1 MNPISQIKLERED
14 KRIKLT
20 LPYNPTH
27 IKKIKTISDYRWHP
41 DKKHWSFPYS
51 EDIFKKILSLFDGEN
66 IHLDSTL
73 QRLAEETGKN
83 EDFQV
88 LRRELIFRKYRY
100 TTLSGTALEV
110 LKEYWR
116 QYRPQKWLLESVKP
130 SRHISTRTVGK
141 ILEHACQKSNI
152 KKDISVHSLRHSFA
166 THLLESGVD
175 LRYIQELLGHKS
187 SKTTEILYPC

>member
-1 MNPISQIKLERED
+1 MNLTPIFYPTSSFFTPIILVFIKILVYNNYSMNPISQIKLERED

-88 LRRELIFRKYRY
+88 LRRELIFGKYSPKTVKAYLYYNRDM
-100 TTLSGTALEV
+100 
-110 LKEYWR
+110 LKLTNKS
-116 QYRPQKWLLESVKP
+116 PFNVKD
-130 SRHISTRTVGK
+130 SDI
-141 ILEHACQKSNI
+141 
-152 KKDISVHSLRHSFA
+152 KDISEVLLR
-166 THLLESGVD
+166 
-175 LRYIQELLGHKS
+175 I
-187 SKTTEILYPC
+187 